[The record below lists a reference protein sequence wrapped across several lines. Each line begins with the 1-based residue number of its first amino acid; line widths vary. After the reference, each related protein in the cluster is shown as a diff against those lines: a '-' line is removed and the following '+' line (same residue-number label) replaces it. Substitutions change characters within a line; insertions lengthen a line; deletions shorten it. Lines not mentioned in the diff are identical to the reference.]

1 MEMIVDDEENI
12 NNNNNI
18 FNEIDDEDWILEKP
32 ISVFALDPADRRVL
46 KVADQRDAVQ
56 KKTFTKWINF
66 HLSKRQGLHVDDLFL
81 DLRDGHI
88 LISLLEIF
96 TNQPLPRERGT
107 SKFHSLQNIEQ
118 CLKCLEQHHN
128 IRLVNIRPEELVN
141 GNPKLTLGLIWRII
155 LHFQFS
161 DISLPPTEENI
172 PINAKQTVP
181 PTPVTE
187 PTSST
192 EAKSTKVSFKTERR
206 SSVDQIPSTYRNMLL
221 IWARQQCQGYPGI
234 YIDDFT
240 RSWRNGRAFLAI
252 LHRHNPQL
260 IDIQEAYRNSNR
272 HNLARA
278 FDFAQKHYSIMQL
291 IDPEDVDT
299 DEPDEKSILL
309 YIAHLYKVCSS
320 LPIHPFQEEHDRVNL
335 ESELSYE
342 YTCLASDLLKWIK
355 TKLDFLNREIKFKT
369 LEEIQSY
376 QSVLQAI
383 RHNEMNQYNKVLCRM
398 RSIDADFETLQL
410 SEILQPDID
419 SINLAWNKLEL
430 SMDRVENDLKHF
442 IQQYEKLKDNFIGE
456 LDSIERDITN
466 VEKYIQTKPKQVEVV
481 DTINQLNNIQ
491 VRLDNVLNDC
501 RTLSLP
507 YEQIRIALERIDQS
521 NLRVDKLHVQLSPP
535 PPSSIIM
542 KSSSPTS
549 TRILD
554 PSTVTTIS
562 GHHHHSSKK
571 QGRSNQSSSFFTN
584 SPTGIEQLDVIV
596 TGDYRR
602 SSDNQQQQQQQQH
615 TRSNMTVV
623 DSGHINNETKPFVLV
638 DELSLI
644 NKNLNTLS
652 QLLKQRLS
660 RLLQTGLPTSH
671 DDLLLLYQE
680 HKLKVNK
687 S

>member
-1 MEMIVDDEENI
+1 MEMIVDDEDNI

-32 ISVFALDPADRRVL
+32 ISVLALDPADRRVL

-66 HLSKRQGLHVDDLFL
+66 HLSKREGLHVDDLFF
-81 DLRDGHI
+81 DLRDGLI

-96 TNQPLPRERGT
+96 TNQTIPRERGT
-107 SKFHSLQNIEQ
+107 SKFHALQNIEQ
-118 CLKCLEQHHN
+118 CLRCLEQNHN

-161 DISLPPTEENI
+161 DITIPSSEENI
-172 PINAKQTVP
+172 PINVKQP
-181 PTPVTE
+181 IAPIPTTESPSSIDIKPVKI
-187 PTSST
+187 SST
-192 EAKSTKVSFKTERR
+192 TERK
-206 SSVDQIPSTYRNMLL
+206 SSVDQISSNYRNMLL

-260 IDIQEAYRNSNR
+260 IDIKEAYRNSNR
-272 HNLARA
+272 ENLVTA
-278 FDFAQKHYSIMQL
+278 FDFAQKHYGIMQL

-320 LPIHPFQEEHDRVNL
+320 LPTHPFQQEHDRIHL

-342 YTCLASDLLKWIK
+342 YTNLATDLLKWIK
-355 TKLDFLNREIKFKT
+355 TKLDFLNREIKFKSID
-369 LEEIQSY
+369 EIETY
-376 QSVLQAI
+376 RSVLQAI
-383 RHNEMNQYNKVLCRM
+383 RQDEISQYNKVLHRM
-398 RSIDADFETLQL
+398 RSIDAEFETLQL
-410 SEILQPDID
+410 SETLEPDID
-419 SINLAWNKLEL
+419 SINLAWNKLE
-430 SMDRVENDLKHF
+430 MTIDRVEYDLQQF
-442 IQQYEKLKDNFIGE
+442 IQQYEKLKDNINND
-456 LDSIERDITN
+456 LDLIERDIAN
-466 VEKYIQTKPKQVEVV
+466 IERLIQIKSKQLEIV
-481 DTINQLNNIQ
+481 DTINQLNHIQ
-491 VRLDNVLNDC
+491 INLDTILTNC
-501 RTLSLP
+501 RTLALP
-507 YEQIRIALERIDQS
+507 YEQIRTSFERIDQL
-521 NLRVDKLHVQLSPP
+521 NLRIDNLHIQLSPS
-535 PPSSIIM
+535 PPSSTAIKI
-542 KSSSPTS
+542 SSPTT

-554 PSTVTTIS
+554 PSSVTTTD
-562 GHHHHSSKK
+562 GHHHASKK
-571 QGRSNQSSSFFTN
+571 QGRSNHSSNFFTN

-602 SSDNQQQQQQQQH
+602 SGDTQQQ
-615 TRSNMTVV
+615 TRSNIMVV
-623 DSGHINNETKPFVLV
+623 DSGHSNNETKPFVLV
-638 DELSLI
+638 DELNLI

-652 QLLKQRLS
+652 QLLQQRMT

-680 HKLKVNK
+680 HKR
-687 S
+687 